1 MNNKTVEKF
10 EFVVKLREDRVWD
23 LYLDGIWVGSC
34 GNVDSVLKAE
44 KSLIEEV
51 LSKTEKRKGRLVEL
65 MEKSKE
71 QYINYFS
78 HMQEEDNK
86 SPLCPMAWD
95 NISWWI
101 YEATEKDKLFTLEEL
116 ADMFPDLL
124 GYLKK
129 KN

>member
-1 MNNKTVEKF
+1 MNNRTVEKF

-65 MEKSKE
+65 KC
-71 QYINYFS
+71 I
-78 HMQEEDNK
+78 
-86 SPLCPMAWD
+86 L
-95 NISWWI
+95 
-101 YEATEKDKLFTLEEL
+101 
-116 ADMFPDLL
+116 DM
-124 GYLKK
+124 
-129 KN
+129 

>member
-51 LSKTEKRKGRLVEL
+51 LYKTEK
-65 MEKSKE
+65 EKE
-71 QYINYFS
+71 G
-78 HMQEEDNK
+78 
-86 SPLCPMAWD
+86 
-95 NISWWI
+95 WW
-101 YEATEKDKLFTLEEL
+101 
-116 ADMFPDLL
+116 
-124 GYLKK
+124 
-129 KN
+129 N

>member
-51 LSKTEKRKGRLVEL
+51 LSKTEK
-65 MEKSKE
+65 EKE
-71 QYINYFS
+71 G
-78 HMQEEDNK
+78 
-86 SPLCPMAWD
+86 
-95 NISWWI
+95 WW
-101 YEATEKDKLFTLEEL
+101 
-116 ADMFPDLL
+116 
-124 GYLKK
+124 
-129 KN
+129 N

>member
-51 LSKTEKRKGRLVEL
+51 LSKTEK
-65 MEKSKE
+65 EKE
-71 QYINYFS
+71 GWRN
-78 HMQEEDNK
+78 
-86 SPLCPMAWD
+86 
-95 NISWWI
+95 
-101 YEATEKDKLFTLEEL
+101 
-116 ADMFPDLL
+116 
-124 GYLKK
+124 
-129 KN
+129 